1 MYISRERW
9 KRKEKN
15 ARYVFRVRMR
25 DVSVRK
31 ISRRRDIWEENC
43 VKGEEEEHRI
53 ETARSIIR
61 WNSIAQASPASRR
74 KRSRWKQGGG
84 TLGWENTWK
93 SVSNEVRYWKIE
105 PVEIYVVSGP
115 FTCNALNRRWLSLRK
130 AAYACHYPGATMS
143 RRGWNREAILCHK
156 RVETVS
162 RIRGIDASFF
172 SPNERRFKNFANRL
186 KVKIIQISF
195 KREKLLIPRIEVL
208 NHDNWRWRL
217 TSQTRRICVT
227 TTPNSNFST
236 RFSRLDFANCNDF
249 KICEIICIVVKE
261 GRVLSGDAVI
271 TGRKRRYRGTE
282 RRNGWS

>member
-1 MYISRERW
+1 M
-9 KRKEKN
+9 
-15 ARYVFRVRMR
+15 
-25 DVSVRK
+25 
-31 ISRRRDIWEENC
+31 
-43 VKGEEEEHRI
+43 
-53 ETARSIIR
+53 
-61 WNSIAQASPASRR
+61 
-74 KRSRWKQGGG
+74 
-84 TLGWENTWK
+84 
-93 SVSNEVRYWKIE
+93 
-105 PVEIYVVSGP
+105 
-115 FTCNALNRRWLSLRK
+115 
-130 AAYACHYPGATMS
+130 
-143 RRGWNREAILCHK
+143 
-156 RVETVS
+156 S
-162 RIRGIDASFF
+162 RIRGIDSSFF